1 MALPPLQIQIPPPPG
16 QPQVM
21 VMRVFHPHNPPG
33 QQNQQAPPALDSDG
47 SLGALMET
55 SSFKVLANMQ
65 GRSACVTLL
74 RSNGPWKQLPNEFVD
89 SVFQATQG
97 IPVEE
102 LILKHHQLSLVPGNL
117 IQMNSVS
124 VLDISFNNL
133 MVVPDVLCQLHQLQK
148 LHLQHNQ
155 IASIPERLGQL
166 TVLKELYLQHNLLLE
181 LPTAMCHCTSLEIL
195 NIEDNKIQSFSMD
208 IVKLRNLK
216 QLHASCNTL
225 DCLPVSLC
233 HLSNIEE
240 LHLSNNNIQHIN
252 DISTMKSLKQLHLAN
267 NRLQFLP
274 PCIANMYQ
282 LQGLT
287 LSGNPLRFPPLS
299 ACRAGVK
306 SMQQYMQDK
315 IKDSVVDYGQGDAL
329 ITNIYYTGSDYE
341 VETGTESPF
350 ENID

>member
-33 QQNQQAPPALDSDG
+33 QQNQQAPPVLGSDG

-74 RSNGPWKQLPNEFVD
+74 RSNGPWKQLPNEFID

-102 LILKHHQLSLVPGNL
+102 LILKHHQLNVVPQNFPQLISL
-117 IQMNSVS
+117 S
-124 VLDISFNNL
+124 VLDLSFNNL
-133 MVVPDVLCQLHQLQK
+133 MVVPDVLCQLHHLQK
-148 LHLQHNQ
+148 LHLQHNK
-155 IASIPERLGQL
+155 IASIPESLGQL
-166 TVLKELYLQHNLLLE
+166 TVLKVLYLQHNLLLE
-181 LPTAMCHCTSLEIL
+181 LSTAMCQCSSLEIL
-195 NIEDNKIQSFSMD
+195 NIDGNKIKKFSTD
-208 IVKLRNLK
+208 IVNLKNLK
-216 QLHASCNTL
+216 QLHASCNAL

-233 HLSNIEE
+233 QLSNIEE
-240 LHLSNNNIQHIN
+240 LYLSNNNIQNIN

-267 NRLQFLP
+267 NKLQFLP
-274 PCIANMYQ
+274 PCIAIMHQ

-287 LSGNPLRFPPLS
+287 LSGNPLQFPPLS
-299 ACRAGVK
+299 ACRGGVK
-306 SMQQYMQDK
+306 SMQEYMQDK
-315 IKDSVVDYGQGDAL
+315 IKNSTVDYGQGDAL
-329 ITNIYYTGSDYE
+329 ITNIYYTGSDHE
-341 VETGTESPF
+341 IETGNESPF